1 MSGGTFLNLKKRDFF
16 KKIIE
21 KKLAEKAVASGR
33 GTWGNEGEKP
43 VEFIDQAT
51 AEFELN
57 LNLLFKA
64 RDDGQ
69 IAELIEALER
79 IDKGTYG
86 VCLECDGEISENRLK
101 VKPTATLCI
110 DCQETIEKRRSLQ
123 TLER

>member
-1 MSGGTFLNLKKRDFF
+1 MNLKKREFF
-16 KKIIE
+16 KKMIE
-21 KKLAEKAVASGR
+21 KKLVEKAVASGR
-33 GTWGNEGEKP
+33 GTRGNDGEKP
-43 VEFIDQAT
+43 VEIIDQAT

-69 IAELIEALER
+69 VAELIEALER
-79 IDKGTYG
+79 LEQGIYG

-110 DCQETIEKRRSLQ
+110 DCQEAREKRRSLQ